1 MENLLCPLKS
11 AIATWQCSSL
21 RWVIETIFGIV
32 CGALL
37 FLVLVLL
44 LERDQSSPPPRE
56 HKNIKKRS
64 VKPRRRSCRKKRGAL
79 KACRECLQDLEK
91 ARGLINLLGSHLGR
105 PPEQGG
111 FGQRSCKDPSGEV
124 CEAAPAGANGP
135 CGATVEDA
143 APTMS
148 PSASLAPVT
157 ECPSPPASTLSPGPT
172 TCSVPLHSHSPP
184 SASRTPEPFLLLD
197 DLSPQPLALSCSPSL
212 PPDSGAHPPP
222 PTASSASPPPASTL
236 TLPQCDSVALTLGP
250 VPQSSCAHTPRSASP
265 TPAVSGVGHSSGPIS
280 ALSWWQAATKTLC
293 LSASSQYKSQQE
305 RLSHQPAR
313 PPVPSPTTRQEHLC
327 HLPPEASFQE
337 GPTDRQ
343 TEADEQSLLE
353 IHITKITNV
362 KILKK
367 NEKDTLYPKQMK
379 PNYHLRSLGNTS
391 TSLGAEQDTTTP
403 QPFWIRKDEQEQV
416 HRPLQLCRQLFWGLP
431 SLHSESLE
439 ATGWTSKSSS
449 TLQPPPF
456 SFNSISSACPVQL
469 QATVSPL
476 LSHPQPMPPLAFPSP
491 PLLPTVPQLP
501 PPPLA
506 QVQPRCSLPAL
517 PPSSPPQIGSCGV
530 SCPTARNETQFLIS
544 IEIPHPE
551 RPSLQKQVESGW
563 DLSSVVKTSQEVF
576 SVFTSSCPKDSIL
589 PENFPINPEPRKQ
602 LEPHLQN
609 WHMQHSWELSPK
621 IQEPP
626 KPGQQQ
632 SELPDTCQA
641 EDKHESSRP
650 SSHTGESSNDTQN
663 VGLQLRH
670 VTGKISKDLS
680 RGSESYLVTFQ
691 RVDSEESESDVMLF
705 RRDSGSDVLRN
716 LDKNL
721 ENTLKGHSVSKLG
734 QRSKSLMS
742 VHGRWLDVSHCSA
755 KADTHMETKNLGI
768 LKDWEPCMN
777 ASHGVLFLDTD
788 VQKVLEAHITKF
800 WVKHRWGLPLKVLK
814 PMHLIKLKRAQTS
827 PIPHSSTCVS
837 GAFSIVKFVEFPGK
851 PSQACPVEKMKT
863 DDSVPTLARSL
874 LAPSRVCEDMQSAL
888 GGTPPGVG
896 HGPSKASLTRQEGRP
911 PSQSVSLT
919 WKSKTM
925 EWAEQDSLDL
935 SPGSA
940 MARNDP
946 RGKGRGG
953 VSQEAFNGVAMQ
965 VMNLISQS
973 LRAKEVKETME
984 ASVSPA
990 LQPELGTNVQT
1001 ISQNINAYL
1010 KSVESPGTSND
1021 SLVPRTS
1028 FLQERGEPCL
1038 NKEVIN
1044 ELKSKVQVP
1053 SKNQPQDSPTHM
1065 PLAADKVHHRHSQR
1079 VPPGVRPAS
1088 HVLCGLKT
1096 PQRSTQ
1102 GKQES
1107 RIYMQ
1112 DSWKNQRQMFT
1123 STYKRE
1129 DIPGKH
1135 AEGPEELGT
1144 FQAMQMS
1151 PSAKASETVD
1161 SVERQYPYLGPEK
1174 KQGPPESFFRQR
1186 MKLFFQG
1193 IFPNKKPKGQDALLD
1208 YKLNSATV
1216 QNEGPGKSIS
1226 VMGSKIPEA
1235 QTLITTVGQ
1244 ILEEKIHQGLGTTA
1258 LNEHKQEPK
1267 TPVCRYVC
1275 YSRLPFCEKG
1285 GAMSHTACRHQA
1297 NSNQSCSP
1305 RKGQVRHT
1313 ECLKSNKFNDE
1324 LLGLSRPTFLASKT
1338 CLSSVRSCQHG
1349 PKGPG
1354 ALGHHQHCPRHC
1366 LFPVGVLSGRP

>member
-11 AIATWQCSSL
+11 AIATWQRSSPC
-21 RWVIETIFGIV
+21 WMMDVILGIV

-37 FLVLVLL
+37 FLVFVRHS
-44 LERDQSSPPPRE
+44 ESDGPSPPRRE
-56 HKNIKKRS
+56 HGNTRKHS
-64 VKPRRRSCRKKRGAL
+64 VEPRRSRSSRSRSRRKSAAL

-111 FGQRSCKDPSGEV
+111 FGQRSCQDPSGEV

-135 CGATVEDA
+135 CGAPVEDA

-157 ECPSPPASTLSPGPT
+157 ECPLPPPSTLSPGPT

-197 DLSPQPLALSCSPSL
+197 DLSPQPLALSYSLSL

-222 PTASSASPPPASTL
+222 PTASSTSPPPASTL
-236 TLPQCDSVALTLGP
+236 TLPQCDSVALALGP
-250 VPQSSCAHTPRSASP
+250 VPRSSCPHTPWSASP
-265 TPAVSGVGHSSGPIS
+265 T
-280 ALSWWQAATKTLC
+280 
-293 LSASSQYKSQQE
+293 
-305 RLSHQPAR
+305 
-313 PPVPSPTTRQEHLC
+313 
-327 HLPPEASFQE
+327 
-337 GPTDRQ
+337 
-343 TEADEQSLLE
+343 
-353 IHITKITNV
+353 
-362 KILKK
+362 
-367 NEKDTLYPKQMK
+367 
-379 PNYHLRSLGNTS
+379 
-391 TSLGAEQDTTTP
+391 
-403 QPFWIRKDEQEQV
+403 
-416 HRPLQLCRQLFWGLP
+416 
-431 SLHSESLE
+431 
-439 ATGWTSKSSS
+439 
-449 TLQPPPF
+449 
-456 SFNSISSACPVQL
+456 PVQL

-476 LSHPQPMPPLAFPSP
+476 LSDPQPMSPLAFPSP

-506 QVQPRCSLPAL
+506 QVQIQCSLPAL

-530 SCPTARNETQFLIS
+530 SCLTARNETQFLIP
-544 IEIPHPE
+544 IEIPQPE

-563 DLSSVVKTSQEVF
+563 DLSSVVKRSQEVF
-576 SVFTSSCPKDSIL
+576 SVFTSNCPKDSIL

-609 WHMQHSWELSPK
+609 WHMQHRWELSPK

-641 EDKHESSRP
+641 EDKHESSQP

-663 VGLQLRH
+663 VGLQLSH
-670 VTGKISKDLS
+670 VTGKVPKDLS
-680 RGSESYLVTFQ
+680 RGSESSLVTFQ
-691 RVDSEESESDVMLF
+691 RVDSEESESDVMLL

-721 ENTLKGHSVSKLG
+721 ENTLKGHLGSKLG

-755 KADTHMETKNLGI
+755 KADTHIETKNLGI

-777 ASHGVLFLDTD
+777 ASFGVVFLNTNI
-788 VQKVLEAHITKF
+788 QKVLEAHITKF

-814 PMHLIKLKRAQTS
+814 PMGLLKLKRAQTS

-837 GAFSIVKFVEFPGK
+837 GAFSIDKFVEFPEK
-851 PSQACPVEKMKT
+851 PSQACPGEKVKT

-874 LAPSRVCEDMQSAL
+874 CAPSCVCEDMQSAL

-919 WKSKTM
+919 WKSKTV

-946 RGKGRGG
+946 RGKGRGRA
-953 VSQEAFNGVAMQ
+953 SQEPFNSISVQ

-1001 ISQNINAYL
+1001 ISQNINAHL

-1044 ELKSKVQVP
+1044 ELKSKVQVL
-1053 SKNQPQDSPTHM
+1053 SKNQPQDSNTHM
-1065 PLAADKVHHRHSQR
+1065 PLATDKVHHRHSQR

-1088 HVLCGLKT
+1088 HGLCGLKT
-1096 PQRSTQ
+1096 PQRSSQ

-1112 DSWKNQRQMFT
+1112 DSWKNQRQMIAP
-1123 STYKRE
+1123 TYMRE
-1129 DIPGKH
+1129 NCRRPNSREQ
-1135 AEGPEELGT
+1135 ANGPEKLGT
-1144 FQAMQMS
+1144 SHTIRMT
-1151 PSAKASETVD
+1151 PSAKARGTGD
-1161 SVERQYPYLGPEK
+1161 SVERQYPYLEPEK
-1174 KQGPPESFFRQR
+1174 KQGPSESFFRQTMR
-1186 MKLFFQG
+1186 LFFQG
-1193 IFPNKKPKGQDALLD
+1193 FFPNKKPKGQDALLD
-1208 YKLNSATV
+1208 YKLNSATI

-1235 QTLITTVGQ
+1235 QTLIKTVGQ
-1244 ILEEKIHQGLGTTA
+1244 ILEEKIHQGLATTA

-1275 YSRLPFCEKG
+1275 YPRLPFCEKG
-1285 GAMSHTACRHQA
+1285 GVMSHTACRHQA

-1313 ECLKSNKFNDE
+1313 ECWKSNKCNDE
-1324 LLGLSRPTFLASKT
+1324 PLGLSRPTFLASKT

-1354 ALGHHQHCPRHC
+1354 ALGHHQPCPRHC